1 MAKRASLQSRVL
13 TSISI
18 TLLLFLAAVGLW
30 LYRTGKLDS
39 SADVA
44 VDPAQNRVSMNF
56 DELQLPGDKFGLAFE
71 KQYERYGIKFHSGTE
86 VGSNSSTYT
95 IPALVTSAA
104 KFDAFVNSGGV
115 QPGGTN
121 RPRLLQQFNG
131 SVFTSY
137 PNALT
142 GGSGTSVSNLNLS
155 PTSNIILTFHDPND
169 PSKPSATNYVKFN
182 LGVAESP
189 NLLSTVFTQTGGD
202 ISLPVGVNFLDK
214 DGLVLGVRTA
224 TSPGTNTVEFSG
236 PGIAKVRIFSEPT
249 NGQQYPFSYYPS
261 WFGIDNLSYTMPATS
276 ASANATLTTSKPSY
290 PQGETVTATF
300 TNTGNTTINCPSP
313 LPLTIKSADGTVV
326 SAVTGGR
333 DVATI
338 NQGEAR
344 QLTWDQK
351 NAQGAQ
357 VPAGAYVAELACTGI
372 TRSANFTITSSSQ
385 PATPDGTL
393 TTSKPT
399 YVPAETVSFTLK
411 NISTVDITCPSA
423 TPFIIQDS
431 TGATIF
437 TPTGATVVET
447 IVPDAQKTWTWDQ
460 KKADGTSVANG
471 AYSVV
476 VTCGEVRESA
486 SFTISQD
493 APTTLDFTVVPQQ
506 GVAPLLVTANYT
518 GTETGLTWDFGDGTV
533 YNDAPRTQQH
543 TYRKAGTYTVTLR
556 AGSRGVG
563 SKQVVVTAPTPTTP
577 QGGANPSL
585 DNTTPSGPT
594 LANTSTST
602 SSSTSPA
609 TLVATGGSL
618 VINLAIAAL
627 LSVLVGWMLLRRKTA

>member
-104 KFDAFVNSGGV
+104 KVDSFANSTG
-115 QPGGTN
+115 QNKGTT
-121 RPRLLQQFNG
+121 LQQFQG

-137 PNALT
+137 PNALV
-142 GGSGTSVSNLNLS
+142 GGNGSSTSDLNLS
-155 PTSNIILTFHDPND
+155 PSSNIILTFHDPND
-169 PSKPSATNYVKFN
+169 PAKASTTDYVKFN
-182 LGVAESP
+182 LGVATPPQAS
-189 NLLSTVFTQTGGD
+189 LLSTVPTQVN
-202 ISLPVGVNFLDK
+202 IVLPVGVNFLDK
-214 DGLVLGVRTA
+214 DGNVLGVRTA
-224 TSPGTNTVEFSG
+224 TSPGTNAVEFSG
-236 PGIAKVRIFSEPT
+236 AGIAKVRIFSEPT
-249 NGQQYPFSYYPS
+249 NGQSAISSFPS

-300 TNTGNTTINCPSP
+300 TNTGNTAINCPSP

-357 VPAGAYVAELACTGI
+357 APAGAYVAELACTGI
-372 TRSANFTITSSSQ
+372 TRSANFTITSSQ

-411 NISTVDITCPSA
+411 NTSTVDITCPSA

-431 TGATIF
+431 TGATVF

-447 IVPDAQKTWTWDQ
+447 IKPDAQKTWTWDQ

-471 AYSVV
+471 AYTVV
-476 VTCGEVRESA
+476 VTCGEVRKSA

-493 APTTLDFTVVPQQ
+493 APTALDFTVVPQQ